1 MSYRNYVLAA
11 YCVFALVLL
20 WDYVAPRWQLR
31 QQWRAARMRV
41 ARAQAARTATS
52 IDAHLRGDDDL
63 ETRA

>member
-31 QQWRAARMRV
+31 QQLRAARMRV
-41 ARAQAARTATS
+41 ARSKAARTATS
-52 IDAHLRGDDDL
+52 FDSRPGGDDDL
-63 ETRA
+63 EKQA